1 MRNDKN
7 IAIKLRKI
15 GNSYSQI
22 SKRLLIPKST
32 LSTWLKNIKL
42 SSKAQRKIT
51 KRVYKK
57 SLEGLIKRNKNQTAL
72 AKERADKIRE
82 QSKKEAISL
91 MKNPLFI
98 TGVSLY
104 WAEGY
109 KKGAMGSRWKSIDFT
124 NSDPEMIELMM
135 KFFRKVLEVED
146 KKIKIQL
153 LAHPNV
159 DIEKSV
165 SYWSRLTNIPKKQF
179 IKTCCSI
186 SKSSKGKRDKKTLTN
201 GTVHIRIS
209 DVSLFFKI
217 IGWIDGLKSHLKG
230 P

>member
-1 MRNDKN
+1 MRSDKN
-7 IAIKLRKI
+7 IAIGLRIK

-22 SKRLLIPKST
+22 SQKLKIPKST
-32 LSTWLKNIKL
+32 LSGWLKDIKL
-42 SSKAQRKIT
+42 SPEARNKISA
-51 KRVYKK
+51 RVYKK
-57 SLEGLIKRNKNQTAL
+57 STEGLIRRNKNQTIL
-72 AKERADKIRE
+72 AKERSDKIRE
-82 QSKKEAISL
+82 ESQKEVVNL
-91 MKNPLFI
+91 MKNPLFVAGI
-98 TGVSLY
+98 SLY

-109 KKGAMGSRWKSIDFT
+109 KKGAFGSKWKSVDFA
-124 NSDPEMIELMM
+124 NSDPEMIKLIM
-135 KFFRKVLEVED
+135 KFFRKILNVED

-165 SYWSRLTNIPKKQF
+165 NYWSRLTNIPKKQF

-186 SKSSKGKRDKKTLTN
+186 SKSSKGKRDKKSLTN

-217 IGWIDGLKSHLKG
+217 IGWIDGLKYYLRG